1 MTDIKSDG
9 HGEKETQIYPT
20 TINFPITDWL
30 LPSNDSNNRLAST
43 VKRLKE
49 NLETMTK
56 YNDIVKDQVKMDIIQ
71 KIYHNTVKVEIK
83 HYIPHY
89 GVIKSNS
96 CTTKLKVVYDAS
108 AKARKTNLSFNKSLY
123 QGRLILEN
131 LRSLLLKFETANVTD
146 IKKLSFKWT
155 SKKWMETSQDS
166 YDWKTSTNQSFQATL
181 IYLDLLGSP
190 LRLSPVHSSLLPQS
204 FMIFNQKKDQ

>member
-1 MTDIKSDG
+1 
-9 HGEKETQIYPT
+9 
-20 TINFPITDWL
+20 
-30 LPSNDSNNRLAST
+30 
-43 VKRLKE
+43 
-49 NLETMTK
+49 MTK

-71 KIYHNTVKVEIK
+71 KIYDNTVKVEIK

-89 GVIKSNS
+89 GVIKSSS

-146 IKKLSFKWT
+146 IKKLSFK
-155 SKKWMETSQDS
+155 
-166 YDWKTSTNQSFQATL
+166 
-181 IYLDLLGSP
+181 
-190 LRLSPVHSSLLPQS
+190 
-204 FMIFNQKKDQ
+204 

>member
-71 KIYHNTVKVEIK
+71 KIYDNAVKVEIK